1 MATTVS
7 DYLEKVMRVQSQ
19 IGNEVDDIVR
29 SKEEEIL
36 NLNREDQL
44 FDKGIDTNGL
54 LLGQYARTLNGT
66 TRGYPKTQGSPFNF
80 YDTGSLFSNFSLLSN
95 SNDNKVIIENSDSKV
110 SLLTKKYGD
119 FVGLT
124 EENQYKLNYEIIYPE
139 LMAFIKQYL

>member
-1 MATTVS
+1 MTTTVS

-54 LLGQYARTLNGT
+54 LLGQYARTLNGS
-66 TRGYPKTQGSPFNF
+66 TRGYPKTQGDPFNF
-80 YDTGSLFSNFSLLSN
+80 YDTGSLFSNFSLLS
-95 SNDNKVIIENSDSKV
+95 SANDNKVVIENSDSKV
-110 SLLTKKYGD
+110 SLLTKQYGE

-124 EENQYKLNYEIIYPE
+124 EENKYKLNYEIIYPG

>member
-80 YDTGSLFSNFSLLSN
+80 YDTGSLFSNFNLLSN

-110 SLLTKKYGD
+110 GLLTKKYGD

>member
-1 MATTVS
+1 MSTTVS

-54 LLGQYARTLNGT
+54 LLGQYARTLNGS
-66 TRGYPKTQGSPFNF
+66 TRGYPKKQGDPFNF
-80 YDTGSLFSNFSLLSN
+80 YDTGSLFSSFSLLS
-95 SNDNKVIIENSDSKV
+95 SDNKVIIENSDSKV
-110 SLLTKKYGD
+110 GLLNRQYGE
-119 FVGLT
+119 FIGLT

-139 LMAFIKQYL
+139 LMDFIKQYL

>member
-54 LLGQYARTLNGT
+54 LLGQYAKTLNGS
-66 TRGYPKTQGSPFNF
+66 TRGYPKTQGDPFNF
-80 YDTGSLFSNFSLLSN
+80 YDTGSLFSNFSLLSKG
-95 SNDNKVIIENSDSKV
+95 NDNKVVIENSDSKV
-110 SLLTKKYGD
+110 GLLTKQYGE
-119 FVGLT
+119 FIGLT
-124 EENQYKLNYEIIYPE
+124 EENKYKLNYEIIYPE
-139 LMAFIKQYL
+139 LMDFIKQYL

>member
-7 DYLEKVMRVQSQ
+7 DYLEKVIRVQSQ

-44 FDKGIDTNGL
+44 FNKGIDTNGL

-66 TRGYPKTQGSPFNF
+66 TRGYPKKQGEPFNF
-80 YDTGSLFSNFSLLSN
+80 YDTGSLFSNFNLLSN
-95 SNDNKVIIENSDSKV
+95 SNDNKVVIENSDSKV
-110 SLLTKKYGD
+110 GLLTKQYGD

>member
-1 MATTVS
+1 MSTTVS

-54 LLGQYARTLNGT
+54 LLGQYARTLNGS
-66 TRGYPKTQGSPFNF
+66 TRGYPKNQGDPFNF
-80 YDTGSLFSNFSLLSN
+80 YDTGSLFSNFSLLS
-95 SNDNKVIIENSDSKV
+95 SANDNKVVIENSDSKV
-110 SLLTKKYGD
+110 SLLTKQYGE
-119 FVGLT
+119 FIGLT
-124 EENQYKLNYEIIYPE
+124 EENKYKLNYEIIYPE